1 VRGLLLAAA
10 LLLSTAAHA
19 IPVEDYVASLE
30 RMHTLIATNQLQAA
44 QAEAAALKDA
54 RVQWAGGEFQA
65 DSSLIDAVVK
75 STRAELLLL
84 QRLEVTI
91 AELRGSGAVAA
102 TRSDPK
108 LLEQVAAEQEV
119 KELERG
125 GSVTTTVQGEAPLL
139 EQIGGSIAA
148 MFRWLGRLIA
158 KILDWIF
165 DLFPRS
171 QPGERGAAGGAGWAV
186 TAVTIVI
193 ALAIALLA
201 FEVARR
207 SKRREKTAVAISEP
221 VGSRRDED
229 PLSRGATEWERYAA
243 QLAAAGR
250 FREAIRAWYH
260 AVLVTCYSAGVLH
273 FRKGRTNWEYVATVA
288 PSIPWRPELIEL
300 TRRFELEWYG
310 HDQSTSDALDDCS
323 GRARHI
329 LDALRRRGAA

>member
-1 VRGLLLAAA
+1 MRGLLLAAA

-171 QPGERGAAGGAGWAV
+171 QPG
-186 TAVTIVI
+186 
-193 ALAIALLA
+193 
-201 FEVARR
+201 
-207 SKRREKTAVAISEP
+207 
-221 VGSRRDED
+221 
-229 PLSRGATEWERYAA
+229 
-243 QLAAAGR
+243 
-250 FREAIRAWYH
+250 
-260 AVLVTCYSAGVLH
+260 
-273 FRKGRTNWEYVATVA
+273 
-288 PSIPWRPELIEL
+288 
-300 TRRFELEWYG
+300 
-310 HDQSTSDALDDCS
+310 
-323 GRARHI
+323 
-329 LDALRRRGAA
+329 